1 MDKHENELT
10 DSFALDALGDKEREA
25 LQRGGPD
32 SAQARRELDALQ
44 ETAGLLGLS
53 AQPVNPPARLKN
65 NIMAAIR
72 TTEQLAP
79 VQETALDHDGA
90 QAQDPIAPAEPAA
103 PAERET
109 ETAAT
114 HQAPQAGAERGP
126 QRFFALAAG
135 VLLLAAVALGGLA
148 INQNSQQRE
157 LESQMAAMASHQE
170 ELSRILA
177 APDAKS
183 KTQTLDDG
191 ARITLSYSADEGL
204 MAVSTSGMPALSSDK
219 GYELWLISA
228 EGAVPAGMLTG
239 GDANGM
245 IMVSDPMKGITHFG
259 ITVEPATGSPAP
271 TTDPI
276 MVQSL

>member
-1 MDKHENELT
+1 MEKHENERT
-10 DSFALDALGDKEREA
+10 DSFALDALGDKEREELLSKA
-25 LQRGGPD
+25 PD
-32 SAQARRELDALQ
+32 SAQARHELDALQ
-44 ETAGLLGLS
+44 ETAGLLGLA
-53 AQPVNPPARLKN
+53 AQPVAPPARLKN
-65 NIMAAIR
+65 NIMAAVR
-72 TTEQLAP
+72 ATEQLPP
-79 VQETALDHDGA
+79 VQEQEPGQGSAAALDPSA
-90 QAQDPIAPAEPAA
+90 AAEQETGSPAA
-103 PAERET
+103 HPAPPPG
-109 ETAAT
+109 AA
-114 HQAPQAGAERGP
+114 RGR

-157 LESQMAAMASHQE
+157 LESKMAAMASHQE
-170 ELSRILA
+170 ELTRILG

-228 EGAVPAGMLTG
+228 DGAVPAGMLTG

-245 IMVSDPMKGITHFG
+245 IMVSDPMQDITHFG

>member
-1 MDKHENELT
+1 MEKHENERT
-10 DSFALDALGDKEREA
+10 DSFALDALGDKEREELLA
-25 LQRGGPD
+25 QGPEA
-32 SAQARRELDALQ
+32 AQARHELDALQ
-44 ETAGLLGLS
+44 ETAGLLGLA
-53 AQPVNPPARLKN
+53 AQPVAPPARLKN
-65 NIMAAIR
+65 DIMSAIR
-72 TTEQLAP
+72 ATEQLAP
-79 VQETALDHDGA
+79 AQEQVTGQGSAPAKDPSVATEQETGSPAVHLAPRPGA
-90 QAQDPIAPAEPAA
+90 A
-103 PAERET
+103 
-109 ETAAT
+109 
-114 HQAPQAGAERGP
+114 RGT

-157 LESQMAAMASHQE
+157 LESRMAAMASHQE
-170 ELSRILA
+170 ELTRILG

-191 ARITLSYSADEGL
+191 ARITLSYSAAEGL

-228 EGAVPAGMLTG
+228 DGAVPAGMLTG

-245 IMVSDPMKGITHFG
+245 IMVSDPMQDITHFG